1 MQGEN
6 AMKYKKIFAVC
17 VLLFAMVVCY
27 AKSIARCI
35 KSNLIATPN
44 GEVFL
49 SINKSDDSYTLT
61 EQFIPKNGYDLRI
74 VIQYSKEDLYDAASL
89 FDYLSNQEDIEDS
102 LFETLYENCDIAIYA
117 DDMCYLSF

>member
-1 MQGEN
+1 
-6 AMKYKKIFAVC
+6 MKNKKIFAVC

-44 GEVFL
+44 GEVDL
-49 SINKSDDSYTLT
+49 SIKKSDDSYVLT
-61 EQFIPKNGYDLRI
+61 EQFIPKNGYDLKI
-74 VIQYSKEDLYDAASL
+74 VIQYYQEDIYDAASL
-89 FDYLSNQEDIEDS
+89 FDYLSNLEDIEGN
-102 LFETLYENCDIAIYA
+102 LFELLYENDSSAIYS

>member
-1 MQGEN
+1 
-6 AMKYKKIFAVC
+6 MKNKKIFTVC
-17 VLLFAMVVCY
+17 VLLFAMVVCN

-44 GEVFL
+44 GEVDL
-49 SINKSDDSYTLT
+49 SIKKSDDSYILT
-61 EQFIPKNGYDLRI
+61 EQFIPKNGYDLKI

-89 FDYLSNQEDIEDS
+89 FDYLSNQEDIEGN
-102 LFETLYENCDIAIYA
+102 LFETLYENDDIAIYA